1 MLFRRLTLAALFL
14 AGLSPQAF
22 ADDGLAA
29 FRNGALVFGQSHTI
43 TMRAETLTLSRSLI
57 TADFQ
62 FVNTGDKAETVTIAF
77 PLPDMNTADN
87 DGLYIPV
94 EDNDN
99 FVGFTTVVDGK
110 PVKHGLEQRAF
121 APGGK
126 DVTAEL
132 KAAGIPLVRPYGT
145 YLDLLPTLPK
155 KTLAK
160 LASIGAVAGTEG
172 DFSPQWVTKSKF
184 FFDQT
189 FAPGKVVHIV
199 HSYKPSLDTSN
210 MSFYSGDMKPEPDQI
225 RLYCLDKNVQAAV
238 KALEA
243 RKTGDYAYAAQF
255 SLSYILSTAR
265 TWAGPIGDF
274 HMIID
279 KEKPEAVAQFCVK
292 ARQISPTRYQFDAKN
307 YVPDRDLDLVFF
319 E

>member
-1 MLFRRLTLAALFL
+1 MLFRRSTLVALL
-14 AGLSPQAF
+14 LVGLSPKAF

-29 FRNGALVFGQSHTI
+29 FRNGALVFGQSRTI
-43 TMRAETLTLSRSLI
+43 AMKAETLTVSRSLI

-87 DGLYIPV
+87 DGLDIPV
-94 EDNDN
+94 ADSDN
-99 FVGFTTVVDGK
+99 FVGFTTQVDGK
-110 PVKHGLEQRAF
+110 PVKQGLEQHAF
-121 APGGK
+121 APSGR
-126 DVTAEL
+126 DVTADL
-132 KAAGIPLVRPYGT
+132 KAAGVPLARPYGT
-145 YLDLLPTLPK
+145 YVDLFPTLPK

-160 LASIGAVAGTEG
+160 LVAIGAVAGTEG

-189 FAPGKVVHIV
+189 FAPGKAVHIV

-210 MSFYSGDMKPEPDQI
+210 MSFYSGDMKPEANQI
-225 RLYCLDKNVQAAV
+225 RLYCLDDRVKNAV

-243 RKTGDYAYAAQF
+243 KKTGDYAYASQF

-265 TWAGPIGDF
+265 TWSGPIGDF
-274 HMIID
+274 HLIID
-279 KEKPEAVAQFCVK
+279 KEKPEAVVQFCIK
-292 ARQISPTRYQFDAKN
+292 ARQTSPTRYQFDAKN

>member
-1 MLFRRLTLAALFL
+1 
-14 AGLSPQAF
+14 
-22 ADDGLAA
+22 
-29 FRNGALVFGQSHTI
+29 VFGQSRTI
-43 TMRAETLTLSRSLI
+43 AMKAETLTISRSRI

-62 FVNTGDKAETVTIAF
+62 FVNTGDKAETVTVAF

-94 EDNDN
+94 EDSDN
-99 FVGFTTVVDGK
+99 FVGFTTEVDGK
-110 PVKHGLEQRAF
+110 PIGHGLEQRAF
-121 APGGK
+121 TPGGK

-132 KAAGIPLVRPYGT
+132 KGAGIPLVRPYGAC
-145 YLDLLPTLPK
+145 LDLFATLPK
-155 KTLAK
+155 KTLTRLVMA
-160 LASIGAVAGTEG
+160 GAVASTDG
-172 DFSPQWVTKSKF
+172 DFYPQWVTRSEF
-184 FFDQT
+184 YFDQT

-210 MSFYSGDMKPEPDQI
+210 MSFYSGDMKPEPGQV
-225 RLYCLDKNVQAAV
+225 RLYCLDNGVQAAV

-265 TWAGPIGDF
+265 TWSGPIGDF
-274 HMIID
+274 HLIID
-279 KEKPEAVAQFCVK
+279 KEKPEAVAQFCLK
-292 ARQISPTRYQFDAKN
+292 ARQTSPTHYQFDAKD